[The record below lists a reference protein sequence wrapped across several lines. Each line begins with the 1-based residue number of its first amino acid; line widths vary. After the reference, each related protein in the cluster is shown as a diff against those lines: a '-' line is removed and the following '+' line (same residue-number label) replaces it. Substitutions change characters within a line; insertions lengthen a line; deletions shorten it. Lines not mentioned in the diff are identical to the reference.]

1 MIERCDFTQVL
12 PKNLSMFILSFL
24 SPKDLSRCA
33 QVNTHW
39 KYLSEQVFIDR
50 FRQTRHVIKLNFL

>member
-12 PKNLSMFILSFL
+12 PKNLSMYIFSYL

-33 QVNTHW
+33 QVNSHW
-39 KYLSEQVFIDR
+39 KFLSEQASLLGLEIYLKK
-50 FRQTRHVIKLNFL
+50 I